1 MPTASITS
9 TKTGQTFDVDF
20 TNQPTPDDIDEVTS
34 AWETQFYQREGL
46 DPSIA
51 EQGVVGTAGNAFARD
66 LGGTALDAVG
76 GVAKGTAE
84 MSRAL
89 GPMGNALRFVPGVS
103 SVMSLGDVGEQVA
116 GFTDAVREESRAVY
130 PVNPANP
137 VAETIGGGAGQAVA
151 MLGTMGAAAPVLG
164 TGAALT
170 VVPSVLGGTMGLGSG
185 IDIAKQLGIDN
196 PAGRLALGAAFG
208 GAEALTERLG
218 GIGGKAAAEAL
229 QAGVKAGLKQ
239 ARKSVLSES
248 IEEPISGTL
257 QDAATYTAGQF
268 VADPNRPGYT
278 VTGMKLPALDAE
290 FMNRRKLEAIG
301 GAAGGAVF
309 GGLQL
314 AASGRDSETGRGGD
328 LDKGRPSAMPPPV
341 PVSEDLGELTAED
354 VADLEPEG
362 VGQPVSQAGQVAPRR
377 APILGDVPDGG
388 RRMQGFQDDPLGAT
402 APGGGGNVLRD
413 FGIAKSPNAQAIA
426 DAAEVE
432 RQRQVAA
439 MQVQNGPRSMPRIP
453 DSPLGALDILDYLN
467 ETPLKVARKGSEAAG
482 NAENDWSERFNVP
495 MYYRKFIASSE
506 RGYEPSTIA
515 QQFYEQGLI
524 NEPTVD
530 ALMAEVESTINART
544 QYRVQFRQQ
553 AKALEQEAKQVSSFE
568 KDQAKAGDRDKTLV
582 ALDDVAAG
590 DEMLINGEKA
600 VVRKIDYDEDGYL
613 TNVVIEDGK
622 RYGVLSLDPTTRAG
636 VFVDE
641 YQPRQREQAAPDFA
655 DPFTMQSVSEEELA
669 AEKARAKQRADLAE
683 RQSATLKGDAGEY
696 GTPDMLDST
705 AGDMALFSQA
715 GGATSPDA
723 RVPAADESPGLA
735 GVQTPRKTGFKN
747 LEPGGKT
754 AGFVNAQILAEAETL
769 IRDGFTDF
777 ANWSRAMVTRFGQ
790 AIRQYL
796 QGIWQQVVAALPN
809 DAAKNVRLGRPAGG
823 PVRLSAAGALDV
835 GPTAGKGVLGTVAD
849 GQVITAKVPNLEQA
863 SHANIREIAS
873 AGQEDGAKDFR
884 YNPQTQTV
892 YWGRLS
898 SVSEAERQKVA
909 DWLTAEGYKV
919 TGHKATTGNDANYR
933 EAHGL
938 PGKPAVKLS
947 QGGFVA
953 GPGKVKETQSRFAS
967 PDEQERLYQVR
978 EDVTVKAAAEA
989 WVDSMPMEQA
999 VAAMEAGRLPADMT
1013 GDVAQHAAGL
1023 LIQRTTEMMKSG
1035 SEVVQMQARSLGHR
1049 ISKVW
1054 QGWLSQ
1060 EAGRNLRQRS
1070 VVNSELSPYAP
1081 ILAAEGMLID
1091 RADAVMDQRFDGGA
1105 EGGATKVNELVKKV
1119 DEQTSAEISQA
1130 VEETMVNAPPTDPV
1144 VAAAAVKAVTNAA
1157 RAYFGGSLPPRV
1169 KILHQESAEWDA
1181 RLNGEVLE
1189 LNAAAL
1195 ETSQVIAKIEHEIGH
1210 LLFRDPSMQSYFAEL
1225 WAGLDVS
1232 ERAQIEN
1239 ITAALYDAQN
1249 RNEEASVR
1257 ALDSVRQL
1265 IEAKNPTLWQRF
1277 VSWVQRAWER
1287 FTGRLPR
1294 DPRRLAAV
1302 MIETGVARLRGE
1314 AGNQTE
1320 VRESR
1325 RSSLLKVNSPA
1336 LVKALNALRGKM
1348 YPGVKW
1354 ADIFMELPAS
1364 QKERQRAIYTRLQ
1377 KDAALRGLTQA
1388 ERLTLTNELNKAWQQ
1403 ERRKV
1408 FLRELGRVG
1417 IGEKAAA
1424 DKAKVVKALP
1434 KLIRLI
1440 NLGMMNSD
1448 MFREAIAPEYGLKQ
1462 ITTGQALAL
1471 RKLAEEAYA
1480 LPEGVLRSRK
1490 LAALLDGIQKST
1502 GTGLPE
1508 VLNQYWVAAVLSGM
1522 RTQFDTFMSVTNGF
1536 GNQLIQS
1543 GMLAIKNGNRAAAM
1557 VSMLEWW
1564 RGLKQA
1570 FPEAMQIL
1578 AKGDYSYLKRFNEDL
1593 KKALEGESTF
1603 RPVPLGEALWRDGNA
1618 MEKYGF
1624 APVMIWTGRLMAAA
1638 DHMNNSATTA
1648 GAKVVARALHP
1659 ELYKTVAASQSERDA
1674 AAAQARREVTGGA
1687 MPATAQERATVAA
1700 RTREILNGQLR
1711 PEELKEASFMGDQA
1725 AYQNDPTGVFG
1736 AIYRAVNQ
1744 GMGSLE
1750 RGLQTYAEERGA
1762 EGPAGQYARGLML
1775 FLSGAMRSMMG
1786 AKFIRFG
1793 ANFGNDMLGY
1803 VPGTVLTARA
1813 LLGKE
1818 ATASQR
1824 QLLMGKNVF
1833 GLMAGLTVAA
1843 MFLGKDDEEEGW
1855 HLEGPW
1861 TDLTPEEV
1869 EQRRAAGFEPLT
1881 FWKRTAD
1888 KVQRVSY
1895 KQWPTAGLLA
1905 GVAHMQDRQRFR
1917 PQKWAQEGL
1926 AGHLLA
1932 AASVGAF
1939 QVKDVSAMRGLADLL
1954 GASKFGTNPE
1964 EAFVEK
1970 MAKMPINFAGGFIP
1984 TLAKDLDALADP
1996 RRYKPATVMEEF
2008 LRNVP
2013 LLRQRVADG
2022 RPEIN
2027 ILGLPIEQDRKPWSR
2042 AYTNAESGAAHA
2054 VLGSLNTRGF
2064 TLPTPETNRKVWK
2077 SGAWTTIAAMGA
2089 DAEWRYQKKVGDGYR
2104 AWLGSA
2110 EGAALLTMP
2119 DGLAVQR
2126 LINRQTEAIKRQAVA
2141 QMVK

>member
-1 MPTASITS
+1 MPIASITS

-20 TNQPTPDDIDEVTS
+20 TDQPTADDIDEVTS
-34 AWETQFYQREGL
+34 AWDTQFYQREGL

-89 GPMGNALRFVPGVS
+89 GPMGNVLRFVPGVS
-103 SVMSLGDVGEQVA
+103 TVMSLGDAGDAVA

-170 VVPSVLGGTMGLGSG
+170 VVPTVLSGAMGVGSG
-185 IDIAKQLGIDN
+185 IDTAKELGIDN

-218 GIGGKAAAEAL
+218 GIGGTAAAEAL
-229 QAGVKAGLKQ
+229 QTGVKAGLKQ
-239 ARKSVLSES
+239 AGKSVLSEA

-257 QDAATYTAGQF
+257 QDAATFTAGQF
-268 VADPNRPGYT
+268 VADPKRPGYT

-301 GAAGGAVF
+301 GAAGGTVF
-309 GGLQL
+309 AGLQL
-314 AASGRDSETGRGGD
+314 AASGKPAPATPTT
-328 LDKGRPSAMPPPV
+328 PSPM

-362 VGQPVSQAGQVAPRR
+362 VGQPMSQTGQAVSQR
-377 APILGDVPDGG
+377 APILGNVPDGG

-426 DAAEVE
+426 DAAEME
-432 RQRQVAA
+432 RQRHVAG
-439 MQVQNGPRSMPRIP
+439 MQVRNGSIKRPVIP
-453 DSPLGALDILDYLN
+453 DSPLGSYDILDFLN
-467 ETPLKVARKGSEAAG
+467 ENPLNVAVKGSAQEGQAG
-482 NAENDWSERFNVP
+482 YDWQERYNIP
-495 MYYRKFIASSE
+495 MYYRKFIATTE
-506 RGYEPSTIA
+506 RGHSPDTLLGMA
-515 QQFYEQGLI
+515 QAAGFPNIQSVDDLM
-524 NEPTVD
+524 NEVQ
-530 ALMAEVESTINART
+530 STINART
-544 QYRVQFRQQ
+544 QYRVQFRQRD
-553 AKALEQEAKQVSSFE
+553 KALKQEAQQVSSFE

-582 ALDDVAAG
+582 ALDEVTPG

-641 YQPRQREQAAPDFA
+641 YQPRQREQAAPDFE
-655 DPFTMQSVSEEELA
+655 DPFTMQSVSAEELA

-683 RQSATLKGDAGEY
+683 RQSATLKGNAGEY

-705 AGDMALFSQA
+705 AGDMALFNQA
-715 GGATSPDA
+715 AGATPPDA
-723 RVPAADESPGLA
+723 RVPGADETSGLA
-735 GVQTPRKTGFKN
+735 GVQPARTTGFKN

-754 AGFVNAQILAEAETL
+754 AGFVNGQILAEAEAL

-796 QGIWQQVVAALPN
+796 QGIWEQVVAALPN

-823 PVRLSAAGALDV
+823 PVRLSASGALDV

-849 GQVITAKVPNLEQA
+849 GEVITVKVPNLEQA

-909 DWLTAEGYKV
+909 DWLTAEGYTVK
-919 TGHKATTGNDANYR
+919 GHKATSGNDANYR

-938 PGKPAVKLS
+938 PAKAAVKLA

-953 GPGKVKETQSRFAS
+953 GPGKMKETQSRFAS

-999 VAAMEAGRLPADMT
+999 IAAMEAGRLPADMT

-1070 VVNSELSPYAP
+1070 VVNSELTPYAP

-1091 RADAVMDQRFDGGA
+1091 RADAVMDKRYEGGA
-1105 EGGATKVNELVKKV
+1105 TGGATKVNETADKAGGEASTEL
-1119 DEQTSAEISQA
+1119 
-1130 VEETMVNAPPTDPV
+1130 
-1144 VAAAAVKAVTNAA
+1144 AAD
-1157 RAYFGGSLPPRV
+1157 L
-1169 KILHQESAEWDA
+1169 ESAEVQP
-1181 RLNGEVLE
+1181 GE
-1189 LNAAAL
+1189 
-1195 ETSQVIAKIEHEIGH
+1195 
-1210 LLFRDPSMQSYFAEL
+1210 
-1225 WAGLDVS
+1225 S
-1232 ERAQIEN
+1232 EVA
-1239 ITAALYDAQN
+1239 
-1249 RNEEASVR
+1249 
-1257 ALDSVRQL
+1257 RQL
-1265 IEAKNPTLWQRF
+1265 REARKL
-1277 VSWVQRAWER
+1277 RAMKKH
-1287 FTGRLPR
+1287 P
-1294 DPRRLAAV
+1294 
-1302 MIETGVARLRGE
+1302 
-1314 AGNQTE
+1314 
-1320 VRESR
+1320 
-1325 RSSLLKVNSPA
+1325 SLKRMLD
-1336 LVKALNALRGKM
+1336 ALRKKL
-1348 YPGVKW
+1348 YPGMKW
-1354 ADIFMELPAS
+1354 ADIFMDLPS
-1364 QKERQRAIYTRLQ
+1364 TQKERQREIYRRLMLDERL
-1377 KDAALRGLTQA
+1377 KGLTKD
-1388 ERLTLTNELNKAWQQ
+1388 ERLALTNELDKAWQQ

-1408 FLRELGRVG
+1408 FLRELERVG

-1440 NLGMMNSD
+1440 NLGMMNSE

-1462 ITTGQALAL
+1462 ITTQQALAL

-1522 RTQFDTFMSVTNGF
+1522 RTQFDTFMSVSNGF

-1543 GMLAIKNGNRAAAM
+1543 GMLALKNGNRAAAV
-1557 VSMLEWW
+1557 VSMMEWW

-1638 DHMNNSATTA
+1638 DHLNNSATTA

-1659 ELYKTVAASQSERDA
+1659 ELYKTVAASQAERDA

-1711 PEELKEASFMGDQA
+1711 PEERMEAAFMGDQA

-1736 AIYRAVNQ
+1736 GIYRAVNT

-1750 RGLQTYAEERGA
+1750 RGLQAYAEERGA
-1762 EGPAGQYARGLML
+1762 DGPAGRYARGLML
-1775 FLSGAMRSMMG
+1775 FMSGAMRSMMG

-1803 VPGTVLTARA
+1803 VPGTVLLSPA
-1813 LLGKE
+1813 LLGTE
-1818 ATASQR
+1818 ATRSQR

-1833 GLMAGLTVAA
+1833 SLMAGLTVAA

-1855 HLEGPW
+1855 HMEGPW
-1861 TDLTPEEV
+1861 TDLTPEEAK
-1869 EQRRAAGFEPLT
+1869 QRRAAGFEPLT
-1881 FWKRTAD
+1881 FWKRTPD

-1917 PQKWAQEGL
+1917 PEKWAAEGM

-1964 EAFVEK
+1964 DAFVEK

-1996 RRYKPATVMEEF
+1996 RRYKPATVLEEF

-2013 LLRQRVADG
+2013 VLRQRVAGG

-2027 ILGLPIEQDRKPWSR
+2027 ILGVAVEQDRKPWSR
-2042 AYTNAESGAAHA
+2042 AYTDAESGPAHA
-2054 VLGSLNTRGF
+2054 VLGSLSARGF

-2104 AWLGSA
+2104 AWLGSP
-2110 EGAALLTMP
+2110 EGYALLTNP

-2126 LINRQTEAIKRQAVA
+2126 LINRQAEAIKLRAVA
-2141 QMVK
+2141 EVVK

>member
-1 MPTASITS
+1 
-9 TKTGQTFDVDF
+9 V
-20 TNQPTPDDIDEVTS
+20 
-34 AWETQFYQREGL
+34 
-46 DPSIA
+46 
-51 EQGVVGTAGNAFARD
+51 
-66 LGGTALDAVG
+66 
-76 GVAKGTAE
+76 
-84 MSRAL
+84 
-89 GPMGNALRFVPGVS
+89 
-103 SVMSLGDVGEQVA
+103 
-116 GFTDAVREESRAVY
+116 
-130 PVNPANP
+130 
-137 VAETIGGGAGQAVA
+137 
-151 MLGTMGAAAPVLG
+151 
-164 TGAALT
+164 
-170 VVPSVLGGTMGLGSG
+170 
-185 IDIAKQLGIDN
+185 
-196 PAGRLALGAAFG
+196 
-208 GAEALTERLG
+208 
-218 GIGGKAAAEAL
+218 
-229 QAGVKAGLKQ
+229 
-239 ARKSVLSES
+239 
-248 IEEPISGTL
+248 
-257 QDAATYTAGQF
+257 
-268 VADPNRPGYT
+268 
-278 VTGMKLPALDAE
+278 
-290 FMNRRKLEAIG
+290 
-301 GAAGGAVF
+301 
-309 GGLQL
+309 
-314 AASGRDSETGRGGD
+314 
-328 LDKGRPSAMPPPV
+328 
-341 PVSEDLGELTAED
+341 
-354 VADLEPEG
+354 
-362 VGQPVSQAGQVAPRR
+362 
-377 APILGDVPDGG
+377 
-388 RRMQGFQDDPLGAT
+388 
-402 APGGGGNVLRD
+402 
-413 FGIAKSPNAQAIA
+413 
-426 DAAEVE
+426 
-432 RQRQVAA
+432 
-439 MQVQNGPRSMPRIP
+439 
-453 DSPLGALDILDYLN
+453 
-467 ETPLKVARKGSEAAG
+467 
-482 NAENDWSERFNVP
+482 
-495 MYYRKFIASSE
+495 
-506 RGYEPSTIA
+506 
-515 QQFYEQGLI
+515 
-524 NEPTVD
+524 
-530 ALMAEVESTINART
+530 
-544 QYRVQFRQQ
+544 
-553 AKALEQEAKQVSSFE
+553 
-568 KDQAKAGDRDKTLV
+568 
-582 ALDDVAAG
+582 
-590 DEMLINGEKA
+590 
-600 VVRKIDYDEDGYL
+600 
-613 TNVVIEDGK
+613 
-622 RYGVLSLDPTTRAG
+622 
-636 VFVDE
+636 
-641 YQPRQREQAAPDFA
+641 
-655 DPFTMQSVSEEELA
+655 
-669 AEKARAKQRADLAE
+669 
-683 RQSATLKGDAGEY
+683 
-696 GTPDMLDST
+696 
-705 AGDMALFSQA
+705 
-715 GGATSPDA
+715 PDA
-723 RVPAADESPGLA
+723 RVPAAAETSGMA
-735 GVQTPRKTGFKN
+735 GVQPARTTGFKN

-754 AGFVNAQILAEAETL
+754 AGFVNGQILAEAETL
-769 IRDGFTDF
+769 IRDGITDF

-796 QGIWQQVVAALPN
+796 QGIWEQVVAALPN

-823 PVRLSAAGALDV
+823 PVRLSASGALDV

-849 GQVITAKVPNLEQA
+849 GEVITVKVPNLEQA

-884 YNPQTQTV
+884 YNPVTQTV

-898 SVSEAERQKVA
+898 SVSETERQKVA
-909 DWLTAEGYKV
+909 DYLKAEGYTVK
-919 TGHKATTGNDANYR
+919 GHKATSGNDANYR

-938 PGKPAVKLS
+938 PGKAPVKLA

-953 GPGKVKETQSRFAS
+953 GPGKMKETQSRFAS

-1070 VVNSELSPYAP
+1070 VVNSELTPYAP

-1091 RADAVMDQRFDGGA
+1091 RADAVMDKRYEGGA
-1105 EGGATKVNELVKKV
+1105 TGGATKVNETADKAGGEASTEL
-1119 DEQTSAEISQA
+1119 
-1130 VEETMVNAPPTDPV
+1130 
-1144 VAAAAVKAVTNAA
+1144 AAD
-1157 RAYFGGSLPPRV
+1157 L
-1169 KILHQESAEWDA
+1169 ESAEVQP
-1181 RLNGEVLE
+1181 GE
-1189 LNAAAL
+1189 
-1195 ETSQVIAKIEHEIGH
+1195 
-1210 LLFRDPSMQSYFAEL
+1210 
-1225 WAGLDVS
+1225 S
-1232 ERAQIEN
+1232 EVA
-1239 ITAALYDAQN
+1239 
-1249 RNEEASVR
+1249 
-1257 ALDSVRQL
+1257 RQL
-1265 IEAKNPTLWQRF
+1265 REARKL
-1277 VSWVQRAWER
+1277 RAMKKH
-1287 FTGRLPR
+1287 P
-1294 DPRRLAAV
+1294 
-1302 MIETGVARLRGE
+1302 
-1314 AGNQTE
+1314 
-1320 VRESR
+1320 
-1325 RSSLLKVNSPA
+1325 SLKRMLD
-1336 LVKALNALRGKM
+1336 ALRKKL
-1348 YPGVKW
+1348 YPGMKW
-1354 ADIFMELPAS
+1354 ADIFMDLPS
-1364 QKERQRAIYTRLQ
+1364 TQKERQREIYRRLMLDERL
-1377 KDAALRGLTQA
+1377 KGLTKD
-1388 ERLTLTNELNKAWQQ
+1388 ERLALTNELDKAWQQ

-1408 FLRELGRVG
+1408 FLRELERVG

-1440 NLGMMNSD
+1440 NLGMMNSE

-1462 ITTGQALAL
+1462 ITTQQALAL

-1522 RTQFDTFMSVTNGF
+1522 RTQFDTFMSVSNGF

-1543 GMLAIKNGNRAAAM
+1543 GMLALKNGNRAAAV
-1557 VSMLEWW
+1557 VSMMEWW

-1638 DHMNNSATTA
+1638 DHLNNSATTA

-1687 MPATAQERATVAA
+1687 MPATAAERATVAA

-1725 AYQNDPTGVFG
+1725 AYQNDPTGAFG
-1736 AIYRAVNQ
+1736 GIYRAVNQ
-1744 GMGSLE
+1744 GLGSLE
-1750 RGLQTYAEERGA
+1750 RGLQAYADEKSA
-1762 EGPAGQYARGLML
+1762 DGPAGRYARGLML

-1803 VPGTVLTARA
+1803 VPGTVLLSPA
-1813 LLGKE
+1813 LLGTE
-1818 ATASQR
+1818 ATRSQR

-1833 GLMAGLTVAA
+1833 SLMAGLTVAA

-1855 HLEGPW
+1855 HMEGPW
-1861 TDLTPEEV
+1861 TDLTPEEAK
-1869 EQRRAAGFEPLT
+1869 QRRAAGFEPLT
-1881 FWKRTAD
+1881 FWKRTPD

-1917 PQKWAQEGL
+1917 PEKWAAEGM

-1964 EAFVEK
+1964 DAFVEK

-1996 RRYKPATVMEEF
+1996 RRYKPATVLEEF

-2013 LLRQRVADG
+2013 VLRQRVAGG

-2027 ILGLPIEQDRKPWSR
+2027 ILGVAVEQDRKPWSR
-2042 AYTNAESGAAHA
+2042 AYTDAESGPAHA
-2054 VLGSLNTRGF
+2054 VLGSLSARGF

-2104 AWLGSA
+2104 AWLGSP
-2110 EGAALLTMP
+2110 EGYALLTNP

-2126 LINRQTEAIKRQAVA
+2126 LINRQAEAIKMRAVA
-2141 QMVK
+2141 EMVK

>member
-1 MPTASITS
+1 MPIASITS

-20 TNQPTPDDIDEVTS
+20 TDQPTADDIDEVTS
-34 AWETQFYQREGL
+34 AWDTQFYQREGL

-89 GPMGNALRFVPGVS
+89 GPMGNVLRFVPGVS
-103 SVMSLGDVGEQVA
+103 TVMSLGDAGDAVA

-170 VVPSVLGGTMGLGSG
+170 VVPTVLSGAMGVGSG
-185 IDIAKQLGIDN
+185 IDTAKELGIDN

-218 GIGGKAAAEAL
+218 GIGGTAAAEAL
-229 QAGVKAGLKQ
+229 QTGVKAGLKQ
-239 ARKSVLSES
+239 AGKSVLSEA

-257 QDAATYTAGQF
+257 QDAATFTAGQF
-268 VADPNRPGYT
+268 VADPKRPGYT

-301 GAAGGAVF
+301 GAAGGTVF
-309 GGLQL
+309 AGLQL
-314 AASGRDSETGRGGD
+314 AASGKPAPATPTT
-328 LDKGRPSAMPPPV
+328 PSPM

-362 VGQPVSQAGQVAPRR
+362 VGQTVSQPGQAVSQR
-377 APILGDVPDGG
+377 APILGNVPDAL
-388 RRMQGFQDDPLGAT
+388 MQP
-402 APGGGGNVLRD
+402 APVNTPTVVPE
-413 FGIAKSPNAQAIA
+413 FNEPANIEQPVPAPINAANAFAKADAEA
-426 DAAEVE
+426 DAANDTVATVAPAVE
-432 RQRQVAA
+432 GSGQTMADLPDGATTPKFTLPPGSQIASDVYRSEGDIQITGEPVWDTDQQAWLYPAVTQGGRGFRVAERFI
-439 MQVQNGPRSMPRIP
+439 N
-453 DSPLGALDILDYLN
+453 
-467 ETPLKVARKGSEAAG
+467 KVVSQPGRTVSQPSQTNVSVTKGSERAAADQTG
-482 NAENDWSERFNVP
+482 EQAIGAGSSP
-495 MYYRKFIASSE
+495 ATGASDLA
-506 RGYEPSTIA
+506 T
-515 QQFYEQGLI
+515 
-524 NEPTVD
+524 
-530 ALMAEVESTINART
+530 
-544 QYRVQFRQQ
+544 
-553 AKALEQEAKQVSSFE
+553 
-568 KDQAKAGDRDKTLV
+568 
-582 ALDDVAAG
+582 
-590 DEMLINGEKA
+590 
-600 VVRKIDYDEDGYL
+600 
-613 TNVVIEDGK
+613 
-622 RYGVLSLDPTTRAG
+622 PTTAG
-636 VFVDE
+636 TV
-641 YQPRQREQAAPDFA
+641 
-655 DPFTMQSVSEEELA
+655 
-669 AEKARAKQRADLAE
+669 
-683 RQSATLKGDAGEY
+683 
-696 GTPDMLDST
+696 
-705 AGDMALFSQA
+705 
-715 GGATSPDA
+715 PDA
-723 RVPAADESPGLA
+723 RVPAAAETSGMA
-735 GVQTPRKTGFKN
+735 GVQPARTTGFKN

-754 AGFVNAQILAEAETL
+754 AGFVNGQILAEAETL
-769 IRDGFTDF
+769 IRDGITDF

-796 QGIWQQVVAALPN
+796 QGIWEQVVAALPN

-823 PVRLSAAGALDV
+823 PVRLSASGALDV

-849 GQVITAKVPNLEQA
+849 GEVITVKVPNLEQA

-884 YNPQTQTV
+884 YNPVTQTV

-898 SVSEAERQKVA
+898 SVSETERQKVA
-909 DWLTAEGYKV
+909 DYLKAEGYTVK
-919 TGHKATTGNDANYR
+919 GHKATSGNDANYR

-938 PGKPAVKLS
+938 PGKAPVKLA

-953 GPGKVKETQSRFAS
+953 GPGKMKETQSRFAS

-1070 VVNSELSPYAP
+1070 VVNSELTPYAP

-1091 RADAVMDQRFDGGA
+1091 RADAVMDKRYEGGA
-1105 EGGATKVNELVKKV
+1105 TGGATKVNETADKAGGEASTEL
-1119 DEQTSAEISQA
+1119 
-1130 VEETMVNAPPTDPV
+1130 
-1144 VAAAAVKAVTNAA
+1144 AAD
-1157 RAYFGGSLPPRV
+1157 L
-1169 KILHQESAEWDA
+1169 ESAEVQP
-1181 RLNGEVLE
+1181 GE
-1189 LNAAAL
+1189 
-1195 ETSQVIAKIEHEIGH
+1195 
-1210 LLFRDPSMQSYFAEL
+1210 
-1225 WAGLDVS
+1225 S
-1232 ERAQIEN
+1232 EVA
-1239 ITAALYDAQN
+1239 
-1249 RNEEASVR
+1249 
-1257 ALDSVRQL
+1257 RQL
-1265 IEAKNPTLWQRF
+1265 REARKL
-1277 VSWVQRAWER
+1277 RAMKKH
-1287 FTGRLPR
+1287 P
-1294 DPRRLAAV
+1294 
-1302 MIETGVARLRGE
+1302 
-1314 AGNQTE
+1314 
-1320 VRESR
+1320 
-1325 RSSLLKVNSPA
+1325 SLKRMLD
-1336 LVKALNALRGKM
+1336 ALRKKL
-1348 YPGVKW
+1348 YPGMKW
-1354 ADIFMELPAS
+1354 ADIFMDLPS
-1364 QKERQRAIYTRLQ
+1364 TQKERQREIYRRLMLDERL
-1377 KDAALRGLTQA
+1377 KGLTKD
-1388 ERLTLTNELNKAWQQ
+1388 ERLALTNELDKAWQQ

-1408 FLRELGRVG
+1408 FLRELERVG

-1440 NLGMMNSD
+1440 NLGMMNSE

-1462 ITTGQALAL
+1462 ITTQQALAL

-1522 RTQFDTFMSVTNGF
+1522 RTQFDTFMSVSNGF

-1543 GMLAIKNGNRAAAM
+1543 GMLALKNGNRAAAV
-1557 VSMLEWW
+1557 VSMMEWW

-1638 DHMNNSATTA
+1638 DHLNNSATTA

-1687 MPATAQERATVAA
+1687 MPATAAERATVAA

-1725 AYQNDPTGVFG
+1725 AYQNDPTGAFG
-1736 AIYRAVNQ
+1736 GIYRAVNQ
-1744 GMGSLE
+1744 GLGSLE
-1750 RGLQTYAEERGA
+1750 RGLQAYADEKSA
-1762 EGPAGQYARGLML
+1762 DGPAGRYARGLML

-1803 VPGTVLTARA
+1803 VPGTVLLSPA
-1813 LLGKE
+1813 LLGTE
-1818 ATASQR
+1818 ATRSQR

-1833 GLMAGLTVAA
+1833 SLMAGLTVAA

-1855 HLEGPW
+1855 HMEGPW
-1861 TDLTPEEV
+1861 TDLTPEEAK
-1869 EQRRAAGFEPLT
+1869 QRRAAGFEPLT
-1881 FWKRTAD
+1881 FWKRTPD

-1917 PQKWAQEGL
+1917 PEKWAAEGM

-1964 EAFVEK
+1964 DAFVEK

-1996 RRYKPATVMEEF
+1996 RRYKPATVLEEF

-2013 LLRQRVADG
+2013 VLRQRVAGG

-2027 ILGLPIEQDRKPWSR
+2027 ILGVAVEQDRKPWSR
-2042 AYTNAESGAAHA
+2042 AYTDAESGPAHA
-2054 VLGSLNTRGF
+2054 VLGSLSARGF

-2077 SGAWTTIAAMGA
+2077 AGAWTTIAAMGA

-2104 AWLGSA
+2104 AWLGSP
-2110 EGAALLTMP
+2110 EGYALLTNP

-2126 LINRQTEAIKRQAVA
+2126 LINRQAEAIKMRAVA
-2141 QMVK
+2141 EMVK